1 MAGLHIH
8 FSHSSTSLNEES
20 PHHAV
25 TPRVSEC
32 WTEQEVDEAEMDYK
46 KMELQA
52 SVQDTYA
59 VCSALLTSFCVCT
72 IFINHDDVDHEFRVD
87 PLRYFALLGNQ
98 VIVRICT
105 ALGIYAMLIFMLS
118 AMYSKTALS
127 KDIHA
132 EELFLYFRDETEHS
146 RKYAFNAMYY
156 SCFMYLVSIALGL
169 FYSVHGT
176 AACVSSVFVIAI
188 MAYLAWETHGMMG
201 IAKLFFMKDDSVF
214 EKLEQEG
221 YKVSPPFDA
230 SPSKHLGSL

>member
-1 MAGLHIH
+1 
-8 FSHSSTSLNEES
+8 
-20 PHHAV
+20 
-25 TPRVSEC
+25 
-32 WTEQEVDEAEMDYK
+32 MDFK

-72 IFINHDDVDHEFRVD
+72 IFINHDDVDHELRGD
-87 PLRYFALLGNQ
+87 PVRYFALLGNQ

-105 ALGIYAMLIFMLS
+105 ALGVYAMLVFMLS

-127 KDIHA
+127 KDTHA
-132 EELFLYFRDETEHS
+132 TELFLYFRGETENS

-156 SCFMYLVSIALGL
+156 SCLMYLVSIALGL
-169 FYSVHGT
+169 FYSVHGI

-201 IAKLFFMKDDSVF
+201 IARVFFMKDDSVVERL
-214 EKLEQEG
+214 EKEG
-221 YKVSPPFDA
+221 VKCNPSSS
-230 SPSKHLGSL
+230 SPSKP